1 MKQKLC
7 LTAFFICRFCCAI
20 AQDIQPMEILLWP
33 NGAPGSEGKTG
44 TENVRVTEQDDHVI
58 TNIHKP
64 SITPYLPS
72 AEKNTGIAIIIAPGG
87 GHSELWITHEGYN
100 PAKWFREHGIS
111 AFVLK
116 YRLAREKNSTYTID
130 KDELADIQRAIRLVR
145 SRAPEWHIDTAK
157 IGVMGFSAGGELA
170 ALAAMQFG
178 PANLN
183 AADAIDRQDDKPDFQ
198 ALIYP
203 GNISRFEVS
212 KNSPPVFIAGG
223 NSDRQDISEGMAQLY
238 LKYKQ
243 AGISA
248 ELHIYAKVGHGF
260 GIRASNTGAVTEW
273 PDEVMLWLEDIG
285 FLKK

>member
-1 MKQKLC
+1 MKQKLW
-7 LTAFFICRFCCAI
+7 LTAFFIGCFCCTM
-20 AQDIQPMEILLWP
+20 AQGTQPKEIILWP
-33 NGAPGSEGKTG
+33 NGAPGSTGKTG
-44 TENVRVTEQDDHVI
+44 VENVRITDQGDHVL

-64 SITPYLPS
+64 SITAYLPE
-72 AEKNTGIAIIIAPGG
+72 AGKNTGVAIIIAPGG

-100 PAKWFREHGIS
+100 PAQWFAAHGIA

-116 YRLAREKNSTYTID
+116 YRLAHEKGSTYTID

-145 SRAPEWHIDTAK
+145 SRVAEWQIDTAK

-170 ALAAMQFG
+170 ALAAMRFG
-178 PANLN
+178 PADAN
-183 AADAIDRQDDKPDFQ
+183 APDIIDRQDDKPDFQ

-243 AGISA
+243 AGIPA

-260 GIRASNTGAVTEW
+260 GIRTSNTGAVTEW
-273 PDEVMLWLEDIG
+273 PQEVMLWLEDMGI
-285 FLKK
+285 LK

>member
-1 MKQKLC
+1 MKQKLW
-7 LTAFFICRFCCAI
+7 LTAFLMGCFYCAM
-20 AQDIQPMEILLWP
+20 AQDMQPKEILLWP

-44 TENVRVTEQDDHVI
+44 AENVRVTEQGDHVI

-64 SITPYLPS
+64 SVTLYLPD
-72 AEKNTGIAIIIAPGG
+72 AKKNTGIAVIIAPGG

-100 PAKWFREHGIS
+100 PAEWFREHGIS

-116 YRLAREKNSTYTID
+116 YRLAKEKNSTYTID
-130 KDELADIQRAIRLVR
+130 KDELADIQRAIRLVK
-145 SRAPEWHIDTAK
+145 SRAAEWHIDTAK

-170 ALAAMQFG
+170 ALAAMRFG
-178 PANLN
+178 PADMS
-183 AADAIDRQDDKPDFQ
+183 AQDAVDRQNDKPDFQ
-198 ALIYP
+198 VLMYP

-223 NSDRQDISEGMAQLY
+223 NSDRPDISVGMAELY

-243 AGISA
+243 AGVPA

-260 GIRASNTGAVTEW
+260 GIRASNTGAVTTW
-273 PDEVMLWLEDIG
+273 PQEVMLWLEDMG

>member
-1 MKQKLC
+1 MGC
-7 LTAFFICRFCCAI
+7 FYCAT
-20 AQDIQPMEILLWP
+20 AQDIQPKEILLWP

-44 TENVRVTEQDDHVI
+44 IENVRITDQGDHVI

-64 SITPYLPS
+64 SVTPYLPD
-72 AEKNTGIAIIIAPGG
+72 AEKNTGIAVIIAPGG

-100 PAKWFREHGIS
+100 PVKWFREHGIS

-116 YRLAREKNSTYTID
+116 YRLAKEKNSTYTID

-145 SRAPEWHIDTAK
+145 SRAAEWHIDTAR

-170 ALAAMQFG
+170 ALAAMRFG
-178 PANLN
+178 PADINTS
-183 AADAIDRQDDKPDFQ
+183 DAIDHQNDKPDFQ
-198 ALIYP
+198 VLMYP

-223 NSDRQDISEGMAQLY
+223 NSDRPDISIGMAELY

-243 AGISA
+243 AGVPA

-260 GIRASNTGAVTEW
+260 GIRASNTGAVTAW
-273 PDEVMLWLEDIG
+273 PQEVMLWLEDMG